1 VSSRRH
7 DDEAL
12 ARGHARARRVA
23 RGRTLLHLGVG
34 ARGARDLVEPQ
45 GLRVALDVLLL
56 LQELERLDAVV
67 VTVVQGL
74 VDLLLGES
82 RAAQLI

>member
-1 VSSRRH
+1 
-7 DDEAL
+7 
-12 ARGHARARRVA
+12 
-23 RGRTLLHLGVG
+23 
-34 ARGARDLVEPQ
+34 VEPQ